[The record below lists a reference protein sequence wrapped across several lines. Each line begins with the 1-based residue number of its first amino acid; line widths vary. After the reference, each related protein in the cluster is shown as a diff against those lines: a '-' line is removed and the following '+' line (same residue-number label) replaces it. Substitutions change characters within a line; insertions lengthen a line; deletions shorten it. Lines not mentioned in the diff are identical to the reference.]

1 MDTHNNFR
9 IHLISVFSLAA
20 LAACGGGGGGSSDP
34 GPDVPVPDAAVGGIW
49 VGTTTDNV
57 TNEPQ
62 FFLGVSTDDGRFRF
76 LSADT
81 LGQFVGT
88 FDSTGTNLAG
98 SGVGIAPV
106 GSTWLDDSTTID
118 ISMTGTISERTRMSG
133 SWSGGTGETG
143 TFSFVYDSIYN
154 RGSSLSTVA
163 GSWVS
168 LDEFGN
174 PNGSITVDSAGRMDA
189 QDAAGCLYSG
199 NVSIINASYNAY
211 DLDLTVTDCGELN
224 GTYSGLAVVADA
236 VGTDDMLI
244 YSVDN
249 ATWFIIAE
257 AHR

>member
-1 MDTHNNFR
+1 MNTDCYFLVR
-9 IHLISVFSLAA
+9 LVSIISLGT
-20 LAACGGGGGGSSDP
+20 LAACGGGGSSDP
-34 GPDVPVPDAAVGGIW
+34 AQNPPVPDAAVGGLW
-49 VGTTTDNV
+49 AGTVTDNV
-57 TNEPQ
+57 FNEPQ

-88 FDSTGTNLAG
+88 FDASGTSLSG

-118 ISMTGTISERTRMSG
+118 IAFTGTISERVSMSG
-133 SWSGGTGETG
+133 NWSGGTGETG
-143 TFSFVYDSIYN
+143 TFSFAYDGIYE

-168 LDEFGN
+168 LDEFNN
-174 PNGSITVDSAGRMDA
+174 PVGSITIDAEGRMDA

-199 NVSIINASYNAY
+199 DVSIINPSYNAY
-211 DLDLTVTDCGELN
+211 NLSLTVTSCGEFN
-224 GTYSGLAVVADA
+224 GAYSGLAVVADA
-236 VGTDDMLI
+236 AATDDLLI

-249 ATWFIIAE
+249 ANWFIIAE
-257 AHR
+257 AYR